1 MEHKL
6 VMDTSGDILSFEG
19 IDFASVPMKILA
31 GEREFVDNEQTNV
44 ADMVNYLKSYKGKTS
59 TACPSVGEF
68 LEAFGDAQNVYCVT
82 ITSNLSG
89 SYNSAAIAAQTYEEQ
104 HPDRRAHVFDSLST
118 GPEMLLLA
126 EKIRELVEQGLP
138 FDEVVR
144 LVHEYHEN
152 THLLFSLE
160 CLNNLANNGRVPA
173 VVAKATGILG
183 IRLIGQAKEGRLH
196 PTNKARGEKKVVPVL
211 MEQLAAMGYKGG
223 KVRIN
228 HCFNE
233 SSAQALQQAILA
245 KYPNAEIAVGT
256 TRCLCS
262 FYAELGGLLVG
273 FESA

>member
-19 IDFASVPMKILA
+19 IDFTAVPMKVMA

-44 ADMVNYLKSYKGKTS
+44 ADMVEYFKSYKGKSS

-89 SYNSAAIAAQTYEEQ
+89 SYNAALIAAQTYEEQ
-104 HPDRRAHVFDSLST
+104 HPGRRAHVFDSLST
-118 GPEMLLLA
+118 GPEMLMLA
-126 EKIRELVEQGLP
+126 EKIRELVDQGLP
-138 FDEVVR
+138 FDEIVR

-160 CLNNLANNGRVPA
+160 CLNNLANNGRVPM

-183 IRLIGQAKEGRLH
+183 IRLIGHAKEGRLH
-196 PTNKARGEKKVVPVL
+196 PTHKARGEKKVVPTL
-211 MEQLAAMGYKGG
+211 MDQLEEMGCNG
-223 KVRIN
+223 KKIRIA

-233 SSAQALQQAILA
+233 SGANALAEAIRV
-245 KYPNAEIAVGT
+245 KYPDADIAIGT

-262 FYAELGGLLVG
+262 FYAELGGILMG
-273 FESA
+273 FES

>member
-31 GEREFVDNEQTNV
+31 GDREFVDNEQTVV
-44 ADMVNYLKSYKGKTS
+44 ADMVDHLKNYKGKTT

-104 HPDRRAHVFDSLST
+104 HPGRRAHVFDSLST

-138 FDEVVR
+138 FDEIVR
-144 LVHEYHEN
+144 LVHEYHER

-196 PTNKARGEKKVVPVL
+196 PTNKARGEKKVVPTL
-211 MEQLAAMGYKGG
+211 MEQLEAMGYKGG

-228 HCFNE
+228 HCFNPGG
-233 SSAQALQQAILA
+233 AQALEQAILA
-245 KYPNAEIAVGT
+245 KYPGADIAMGT

-273 FESA
+273 FES